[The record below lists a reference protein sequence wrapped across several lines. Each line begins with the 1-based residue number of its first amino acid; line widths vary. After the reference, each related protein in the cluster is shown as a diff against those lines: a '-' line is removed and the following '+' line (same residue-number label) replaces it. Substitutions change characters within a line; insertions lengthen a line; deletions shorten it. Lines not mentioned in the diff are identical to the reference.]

1 MSDTGMTNATP
12 FVQIRNLKMH
22 FPVTE
27 GVVIQRT
34 VAQVKAVDGVSLK
47 FQKVKHWGW
56 SASRAAVKPLLDAA
70 SYNSRQQQREKSFS
84 KVSTSLSYHKKSWC
98 RPARKSK

>member
-34 VAQVKAVDGVSLK
+34 VAQVKAVDGVIVPDRM
-47 FQKVKHWGW
+47 VK
-56 SASRAAVKPLLDAA
+56 KL
-70 SYNSRQQQREKSFS
+70 REGS
-84 KVSTSLSYHKKSWC
+84 
-98 RPARKSK
+98 